1 MRKKKLEKNALPE
14 AHRRTPHCDVLASAS
29 RNPAREPRAATR
41 SAEVLHP
48 HARRDELAKLRCTRV
63 RQRGS
68 ELRIQHTAPAARR
81 APWGTRCAACPASSR
96 CCTARVQQRKAL
108 HECDD
113 LRAAR
118 RSSPSSPAH
127 PCADAKP
134 DPEPEPYSKQ
144 AERGEHV
151 ARLVRD
157 GARQPCARGARVQTC
172 SRAGSCPAARRAQDE
187 RRWTQWTWRTWRGH
201 LDFVKGTCRALGCL
215 CACAAVVAAA
225 ADGAVV
231 VVTGAKV
238 GAALQALSLFALRDS
253 STSSRGVRPVTR
265 AFEEMGAA
273 SLRVP
278 MP

>member
-1 MRKKKLEKNALPE
+1 MRKKKLEKDAYYALEAHRLALPE

-48 HARRDELAKLRCTRV
+48 HARRDELAKLRCARV

-81 APWGTRCAACPASSR
+81 APWGTCCAACPASSC

-118 RSSPSSPAH
+118 RGSPPSPAH
-127 PCADAKP
+127 PGADAKP

-157 GARQPCARGARVQTC
+157 GARQP
-172 SRAGSCPAARRAQDE
+172 RAGSCPAARRAQDE
-187 RRWTQWTWRTWRGH
+187 RRWTQWTWKTWRGH
-201 LDFVKGTCRALGCL
+201 LDFVKGTCRALGCR

-225 ADGAVV
+225 AD
-231 VVTGAKV
+231 V

-253 STSSRGVRPVTR
+253 STNSRGARPVTR